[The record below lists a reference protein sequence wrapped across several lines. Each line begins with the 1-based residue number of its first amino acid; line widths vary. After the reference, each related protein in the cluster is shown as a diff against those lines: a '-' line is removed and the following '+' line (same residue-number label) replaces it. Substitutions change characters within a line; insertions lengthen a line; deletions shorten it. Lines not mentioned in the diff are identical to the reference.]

1 MMITTVPLPG
11 VASIPTAPM
20 MIISATVSKA
30 APFLDRSTFANLR
43 P

>member
-20 MIISATVSKA
+20 VIISATVSKA
-30 APFLDRSTFANLR
+30 SPLPRPIDLR
-43 P
+43 